1 MCSDALTT
9 DLANLTQ
16 DNLAQSISTQEY
28 NSTHYALVS
37 LIERWRL
44 SPDQQGFTGALLIDL
59 SKTFDT
65 INHELLIAKLHAY
78 VFFIKALEIL
88 FKLPTRKVRKVKPI
102 QLLGNEKLKGKKG
115 RNREPANQSTFSFTI
130 VVGISLS
137 CVA

>member
-1 MCSDALTT
+1 MLSF
-9 DLANLTQ
+9 
-16 DNLAQSISTQEY
+16 
-28 NSTHYALVS
+28 
-37 LIERWRL
+37 IERWRL
-44 SPDQQGFTGALLIDL
+44 SPDKQGFTEAQLIDL

-78 VFFIKALEIL
+78 VFLIKAFEVL
-88 FKLPTRKVRKVKPI
+88 FKLPTRKVRKVKSI

-115 RNREPANQSTFSFTI
+115 RNREPANQLTFSLTT